1 MLAKELMQQ
10 LACCIISSLHMVYR
24 RRMKTFTLCCVGLNK
39 NSANIHYLLWRVMTG
54 RHKNASLSFML
65 VGHTKFGPD
74 SFYGLFKQR
83 YVRSYVSTMYYIKRA
98 VMKERKY
105 HSFKCTMC
113 THNVTNEMKNKCNT
127 FELLTSLGQQDTST
141 MCWAWQGRK

>member
-1 MLAKELMQQ
+1 MQTVLEQ
-10 LACCIISSLHMVYR
+10 GSIDKPL
-24 RRMKTFTLCCVGLNK
+24 TFDVGL
-39 NSANIHYLLWRVMTG
+39 IQ
-54 RHKNASLSFML
+54 LSFIPVCSL
-65 VGHTKFGPD
+65 NTCKE
-74 SFYGLFKQR
+74 
-83 YVRSYVSTMYYIKRA
+83 
-98 VMKERKY
+98 KERKY